1 MVKQQDSEENDLFVM
16 TEEFGLRQTAEGE
29 QKEETIEVIE
39 KSIEYMNSE
48 TIAALPEAVQENCM
62 NRNALCAFWAAI
74 GVSVAL
80 FSSCFSPAPLSKI
93 LIYPDT
99 IITCHCRSAQTTKPS
114 WRPIVRQ
121 VATLAI

>member
-1 MVKQQDSEENDLFVM
+1 MVKQQDSEENDLLVM
-16 TEEFGLRQTAEGE
+16 TEEFGLRQTAEGA

-48 TIAALPEAVQENCM
+48 KIAALPEAIQENCM
-62 NRNALCAFWAAI
+62 NRNELCAFWAAI

-80 FSSCFSPAPLSKI
+80 FFCCLFPAPLSKI
-93 LIYPDT
+93 LIYPFT
-99 IITCHCRSAQTTKPS
+99 LITCHCRSAQTTKHS
-114 WRPIVRQ
+114 WPPIVRQ